1 MCEACGELYKQYVNH
16 REAIV
21 YQTRYIKNFQSQM
34 DMDHETTDYKLTK
47 IQINLLSMHLV
58 KWFIMAVKS
67 RAKDSLKDI

>member
-1 MCEACGELYKQYVNH
+1 
-16 REAIV
+16 
-21 YQTRYIKNFQSQM
+21 M

-58 KWFIMAVKS
+58 KWFIMAVTS